1 MLFRSFKINYGEEY
15 KFYGTDEAEKLG
27 RFVNVKWV
35 KSITPIDTSI
45 ESLSAESR
53 SAHHQDEPKVHGQS
67 PAHHQDEE
75 LPKLDEF
82 LESLAKSI
90 NNAIFDEYCD
100 RDELRP
106 NLDESDDHQGALISD
121 DDEMDE
127 QDDDLLEAIY
137 EINN

>member
-1 MLFRSFKINYGEEY
+1 MEAINERNKLESIEDFVSKELVKCFKINYGEEY
-15 KFYGTDEAEKLG
+15 KFYGTEEAEKLG

-45 ESLSAESR
+45 ES
-53 SAHHQDEPKVHGQS
+53 
-67 PAHHQDEE
+67 HHQDEE

-106 NLDESDDHQGALISD
+106 NPDALISD
-121 DDEMDE
+121 NDEMDE
-127 QDDDLLEAIY
+127 QDDLLEAIY